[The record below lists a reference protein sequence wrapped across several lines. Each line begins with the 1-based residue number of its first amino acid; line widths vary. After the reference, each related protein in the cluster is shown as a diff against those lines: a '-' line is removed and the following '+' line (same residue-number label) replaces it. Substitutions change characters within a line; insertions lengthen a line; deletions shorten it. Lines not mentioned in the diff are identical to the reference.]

1 MIDLRHSWPS
11 LGVVVVISLFATRC
25 SDSPALRR
33 YVGNV
38 NSHRTASRRRAGHH
52 LFKMPIRQ
60 MTSIPFATRLK
71 RNRIFRALGPGLITG
86 AADDDPSGIA
96 TYSQAGAQFGFAIT
110 WTLLF
115 TYPLMVVIQEISA
128 RIGRTTGKGIAANIR
143 QHYPNAILQCIVFL
157 LVIANTIN
165 IGADLGAMADALRL
179 LIGGPML
186 LYVLVFGIFCAG
198 LEVLIPYSR
207 YVSFLK
213 WLTFALFAYFGTAMV
228 VRVPWFEAARGFFIP
243 TLSSN
248 AAFWTVVVAI
258 FGTTI
263 SPYLFFWQASQEV
276 EEIKN
281 VKARKPLAKSPEQ
294 GADAIQ
300 RIKADTYTGM
310 AFSNLVALAIMLTTA
325 ATLHAAGTTD
335 IQTSSQ
341 AAEALRPIAGPFA
354 FAIFAMG
361 VVGTGL
367 LAIPVLAGS
376 AAYAIGEAFK
386 WPTGLDRKPKKAQA
400 FYGTI
405 VIATL
410 SGIAITFSPLDPI
423 KALFW
428 SAVINGFVAV
438 PVMAMMMFISSNKNI
453 MGKFA
458 VKGVLRGVGWL
469 ATGVMAAAAIVMVVA
484 AVL

>member
-1 MIDLRHSWPS
+1 
-11 LGVVVVISLFATRC
+11 
-25 SDSPALRR
+25 
-33 YVGNV
+33 
-38 NSHRTASRRRAGHH
+38 
-52 LFKMPIRQ
+52 
-60 MTSIPFATRLK
+60 MTSIPQQTNGFATRLK
-71 RNRIFRALGPGLITG
+71 RSRIFRALGPGLITG

-110 WTLLF
+110 WTLLL
-115 TYPLMVVIQEISA
+115 TYPLMAVIQEISA

-179 LIGGPML
+179 LIGGPTF
-186 LYVLVFGIFCAG
+186 LYVFMFGIFCAS
-198 LEVLIPYSR
+198 LEVLVPYSR

-213 WLTFALFAYFGTAMV
+213 WLTFALFAYFGTAIAV
-228 VRVPWFEAARGFFIP
+228 KVPWLEAARGFFIP
-243 TLSSN
+243 TLSSDS
-248 AAFWTVVVAI
+248 AFWTVVVAI

-294 GADAIQ
+294 GADAIA
-300 RIKADTYTGM
+300 RIKVDTYIGM
-310 AFSNLVALAIMLTTA
+310 AFSNLVALAIIFTTA

-341 AAEALRPIAGPFA
+341 AAEALKPIAGPFA

-361 VVGTGL
+361 IIGTGL

-376 AAYAIGEAFK
+376 AAYAIGEALK

-400 FYGTI
+400 FYVTI
-405 VIATL
+405 VAATL
-410 SGIAITFSPLDPI
+410 SGIAITLSPLDPI

-428 SAVINGFVAV
+428 SAVINGLVAV
-438 PVMAMMMFISSNKNI
+438 PVMTIMMFMSSNTNI
-453 MGKFA
+453 MGKYA
-458 VKGVLRGVGWL
+458 VKGILRTVGWL
-469 ATGVMAAAAIVMVVA
+469 ATGVMAAAAIVMVA
-484 AVL
+484 TAIL

>member
-1 MIDLRHSWPS
+1 MTT
-11 LGVVVVISLFATRC
+11 G
-25 SDSPALRR
+25 
-33 YVGNV
+33 
-38 NSHRTASRRRAGHH
+38 
-52 LFKMPIRQ
+52 
-60 MTSIPFATRLK
+60 MTSMPQQADGLATRLK
-71 RNRIFRALGPGLITG
+71 RSRIFRALGPGLITG

-115 TYPLMVVIQEISA
+115 TYPLMAVIQEISA

-143 QHYPNAILQCIVFL
+143 EHYPNAILQCIVFL
-157 LVIANTIN
+157 LVIANIIN

-179 LIGGPML
+179 LIGGPTF
-186 LYVLVFGIFCAG
+186 LYVFMFGIFCAT
-198 LEVLIPYSR
+198 LEVLVPYSR

-213 WLTFALFAYFGTAMV
+213 WLTFALFAYFGTAIAV
-228 VRVPWFEAARGFFIP
+228 KVPWLEAARGFFIP
-243 TLSSN
+243 TLSSD

-294 GADAIQ
+294 GPDALA
-300 RIKADTYTGM
+300 RIKVDTYIGM
-310 AFSNLVALAIMLTTA
+310 AFSNLVALAIIFTTA

-341 AAEALRPIAGPFA
+341 AAEALKPIAGPFA

-361 VVGTGL
+361 VIGTGL

-376 AAYAIGEAFK
+376 AAYAIGEALK

-405 VIATL
+405 VAATL
-410 SGIAITFSPLDPI
+410 SGIAITLSPLDPI

-428 SAVINGFVAV
+428 SAVINGLVAV
-438 PVMAMMMFISSNKNI
+438 PVMTIMMFMSSNKNI
-453 MGKFA
+453 MGKYA
-458 VKGVLRGVGWL
+458 IKGVLRTVGWL
-469 ATGVMAAAAIVMVVA
+469 ATGVMAAAAIVMA
-484 AVL
+484 ATAIL